1 MGCSNSKAADTLNS
15 ADGGIESLKENFL
28 QRLLNTDTVK
38 ELSKNAFVSVLNKY
52 PEAKK
57 IFNVPETTKT
67 NAELLGTREVQTA
80 SNNLLNHYIDIV
92 KNANGDLN
100 TAAQSKAEELKELGI
115 KAGYIKTYGENLV
128 RNSATSA
135 DNQLSASEETAWK
148 TLTNEITNKLTTAM
162 DNLPNS

>member
-28 QRLLNTDTVK
+28 QRLLTTDTVK
-38 ELSKNAFVSVLNKY
+38 ELSKNAFISVLNKY

-100 TAAQSKAEELKELGI
+100 TAAQSKAEELKKLGV
-115 KAGYIKTYGENLV
+115 KAEYIQTYGENLV
-128 RNSATSA
+128 RNTATSV

-162 DNLPNS
+162 DNLPDS